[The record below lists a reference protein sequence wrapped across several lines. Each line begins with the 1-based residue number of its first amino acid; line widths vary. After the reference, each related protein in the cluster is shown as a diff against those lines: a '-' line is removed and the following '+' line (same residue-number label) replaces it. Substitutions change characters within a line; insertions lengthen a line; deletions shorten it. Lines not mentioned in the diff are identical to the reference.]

1 MKKHIANLT
10 WLILFCLTTY
20 YAYVYANGMIANLQD
35 KRTFI
40 ELLIIAFLAGISA
53 SSLIHR
59 MIISK
64 TSNSLN
70 MYKRELEKESI
81 GSTESSA
88 RIKVLESKIQVLE
101 KALQDALNK

>member
-1 MKKHIANLT
+1 
-10 WLILFCLTTY
+10 
-20 YAYVYANGMIANLQD
+20 MIANLQD